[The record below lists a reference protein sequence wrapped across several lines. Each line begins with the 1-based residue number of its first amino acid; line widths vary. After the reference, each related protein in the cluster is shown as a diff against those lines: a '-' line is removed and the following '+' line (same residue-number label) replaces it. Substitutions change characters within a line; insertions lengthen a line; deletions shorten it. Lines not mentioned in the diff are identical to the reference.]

1 MVGPTPTAPQTYL
14 QIIEACDNFRLPSP
28 SDSIS
33 ERIVP
38 WRLSP
43 DPNAPAIGLLR
54 PAIVEQL
61 RQENIR
67 RPQVPA
73 WDIRED
79 AVSFAGFLRT
89 AAERTI
95 IMREMCMR
103 WRDEGLFPNVIG
115 PKKWRGEMYPVYRN
129 PFGKHD
135 APTEEQEEEEVGEA
149 ADDGPP
155 LRTDEEDGRNYAFMM
170 ERAACA
176 LFGVVTYGVHLTIY
190 EDDAS
195 ANGSASSCKIW
206 VPTRSR
212 TKQTWPGYL
221 DNSVA
226 GGIPSGLGAF
236 ESLVKE
242 AMEEASIEGR
252 VVEKHAKQ
260 TGSVAYF
267 FRTDAGWLQPEVQYI
282 YDMRIP
288 PGADPE
294 AFRPKPLDGE
304 VESFELLP
312 LSEVAVR
319 MRTGLFKRNCALV
332 LVDFMVRH
340 GYLTTENE
348 PNYLEIV
355 SRLHGQFEYERW

>member
-1 MVGPTPTAPQTYL
+1 MAGPTPTAPQSYL
-14 QIIEACDNFRLPSP
+14 QIIEACDNFRLPVA
-28 SDSIS
+28 SDLKA
-33 ERIVP
+33 ERLVP

-43 DPNAPAIGLLR
+43 DFNAPAIGLLR
-54 PAIVEQL
+54 PEIIEKL
-61 RQENIR
+61 RLENVR

-73 WDIRED
+73 WDIREG

-89 AAERTI
+89 AAERTH
-95 IMREMCMR
+95 IMNEMCMR
-103 WRDEGLFPNVIG
+103 WRDEGLFPNIIG

-135 APTEEQEEEEVGEA
+135 APTQEEW
-149 ADDGPP
+149 
-155 LRTDEEDGRNYAFMM
+155 EDNRNYAFMM

-190 EDDAS
+190 EDDVER
-195 ANGSASSCKIW
+195 NSCRIW

-212 TKQTWPGYL
+212 TKPTWPGYL

-242 AMEEASIEGR
+242 AMEEASIGEDA
-252 VVEKHAKQ
+252 VKEHAKQ
-260 TGSVAYF
+260 AGSVTYF

-282 YDMRIP
+282 YDMRVP

-312 LSEVAVR
+312 LSEVINR
-319 MRTGLFKRNCALV
+319 MRVGLFKRNCALV

-340 GYLTTENE
+340 GHLTAENE
-348 PNYLEIV
+348 ADYLEIV
-355 SRLHGQFEYERW
+355 SRLHGRFEYERW